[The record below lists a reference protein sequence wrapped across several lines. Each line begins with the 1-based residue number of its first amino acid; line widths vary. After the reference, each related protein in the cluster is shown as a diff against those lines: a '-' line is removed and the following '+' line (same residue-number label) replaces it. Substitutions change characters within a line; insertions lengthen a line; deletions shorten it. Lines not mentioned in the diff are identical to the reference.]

1 MPMSSEF
8 ETRLYPIL
16 DDIAAHFGT
25 PFHIYDETG
34 IRQTGAALNGAF
46 SALQGFREYFAVKAL
61 PNPKILQIM
70 QALGFGFDCSS
81 IPEIMLSRQ
90 LGARATDIMFSSN
103 NTSSDEFEYAA
114 AEDGCIINLDDI
126 SLVDKMKTIPEL
138 ICFRYNPGP
147 MRTGNSII
155 GNPVEAK
162 YGISHDQV
170 IDAYRLARQRGA
182 RRFGLHTMLASNTL
196 DYKYMLETTRM
207 LLNVADLLQ
216 RELNIAVEF
225 VNIGGGIGIPYRPAE
240 PSFNLT
246 AMAAEVTELFT
257 AFGDS
262 VGFIPTVYMESGRY
276 MTGPHGTL
284 VTSAINHKNTYRK
297 YVGVDASMADL
308 MRPGMYGAYHH
319 ITVPVKMGRIPAE
332 IMVDVVGSLC
342 ENNDKFAIQ
351 RPLPQIDD
359 GDLLCIHDT
368 GAHGHAMGFNYNGRL
383 RSKELLLRS
392 DGTVELIRRAETV
405 ADHFATLQFEPQVM
419 PAVPVA
425 QHKALVN

>member
-16 DDIAAHFGT
+16 DEITAHFGT

-34 IRQTGAALNGAF
+34 IRQTGAALNSAF
-46 SALQGFREYFAVKAL
+46 SKLQGFREYFAVKAL
-61 PNPKILQIM
+61 PNPTILKIM

-114 AEDGCIINLDDI
+114 AGDGCIINLDDI

-147 MRTGNSII
+147 TRTGNSII

-162 YGISHDQV
+162 FGISHDQV
-170 IDAYRLARQRGA
+170 LDAYRLAYQRGA

-207 LLNVADLLQ
+207 LLDVAGLLQ
-216 RELNIAVEF
+216 NELSIAVEF
-225 VNIGGGIGIPYRPAE
+225 VNIGGGIGIPYKPGE

-246 AMAAEVTELFT
+246 ALATEVSKLFN
-257 AFGDS
+257 AFGES
-262 VGFIPTVYMESGRY
+262 VGFVPDLAMESGRF

-284 VTSAINHKNTYRK
+284 VTSAINHKNTYRQ

-308 MRPGMYGAYHH
+308 MRPGMYAAYHH
-319 ITVPVKMGRIPAE
+319 ITVPAKMGRIPTE
-332 IMVDVVGSLC
+332 ITVDVVGSLC

-351 RPLPQIDD
+351 RTLPQIED

-392 DGTVELIRRAETV
+392 DGSVELIRRAETV

-419 PAVPVA
+419 PAVPAA
-425 QHKALVN
+425 QRRALVN

>member
-16 DDIAAHFGT
+16 DEIAAHYGT

-46 SALQGFREYFAVKAL
+46 SPLKGFREYFAVKAL

-90 LGARATDIMFSSN
+90 LGARAADIMFSSN

-114 AEDGCIINLDDI
+114 ADDGCIVNLDDI
-126 SLVDKMKTIPEL
+126 SLVDKIKTIPEL

-162 YGISHDQV
+162 YGVSHDQV
-170 IDAYRLARQRGA
+170 LDAYRLARQRGA

-207 LLNVADLLQ
+207 LLNIAGLLR

-225 VNIGGGIGIPYRPAE
+225 VNIGGGIGIPYRPGE

-246 AMAAEVTELFT
+246 AMAAEVSKLF
-257 AFGDS
+257 
-262 VGFIPTVYMESGRY
+262 
-276 MTGPHGTL
+276 
-284 VTSAINHKNTYRK
+284 N
-297 YVGVDASMADL
+297 
-308 MRPGMYGAYHH
+308 
-319 ITVPVKMGRIPAE
+319 
-332 IMVDVVGSLC
+332 
-342 ENNDKFAIQ
+342 
-351 RPLPQIDD
+351 
-359 GDLLCIHDT
+359 
-368 GAHGHAMGFNYNGRL
+368 
-383 RSKELLLRS
+383 
-392 DGTVELIRRAETV
+392 
-405 ADHFATLQFEPQVM
+405 
-419 PAVPVA
+419 
-425 QHKALVN
+425 ALVSFKSCGMGHISAKFSRILTEQVDLTTE